1 MNEHALSECSTRA
14 EAALDGLGVR
24 WALIGALAAI
34 RYRVDTRATTDV
46 DYLVE
51 RHDRLP
57 TALTDAGFD
66 VTVQRDDA
74 GTPYFVRAR
83 LGGTAAEFLI
93 AETEYQAVALDRAVD
108 HVITPEDV
116 VVHKLIAWRSAIGT
130 TSARCSP
137 TPISLS
143 TPTTSTTGRHA
154 GKSPTGG
161 ARSAMAD
168 VVRTTA

>member
-51 RHDRLP
+51 RHDHL
-57 TALTDAGFD
+57 ASVLGDAGFD

-74 GTPYFVRAR
+74 GSPYFVRAR
-83 LGGTAAEFLI
+83 LGGAVAEFLI
-93 AETEYQAVALDRAVD
+93 AETEYQETALDRAID

-116 VVHKLIAWRSAIGT
+116 VVHKLIAWRERDRDDIRSLLANPGLDLDTGYIDDWA
-130 TSARCSP
+130 ARWEV
-137 TPISLS
+137 TE
-143 TPTTSTTGRHA
+143 RW
-154 GKSPTGG
+154 
-161 ARSAMAD
+161 RSIRD
-168 VVRTTA
+168 G